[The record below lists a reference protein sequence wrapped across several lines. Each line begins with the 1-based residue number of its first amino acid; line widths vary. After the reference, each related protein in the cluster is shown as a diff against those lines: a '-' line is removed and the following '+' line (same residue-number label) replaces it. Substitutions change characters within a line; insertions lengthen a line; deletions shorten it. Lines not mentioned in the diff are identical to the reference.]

1 VFYRLEAEGL
11 ECVLA
16 DARQV
21 KNLPGRP
28 KRDTT
33 DSQWLAQNFE
43 RGAVRVLLRG
53 HPGVPG
59 DQAAYP
65 LPP

>member
-1 VFYRLEAEGL
+1 
-11 ECVLA
+11 VLA

-33 DSQWLAQNFE
+33 DSAWITVCFE
-43 RGAVRVLLRG
+43 RGRRACLIICVSGCR
-53 HPGVPG
+53 
-59 DQAAYP
+59 
-65 LPP
+65 